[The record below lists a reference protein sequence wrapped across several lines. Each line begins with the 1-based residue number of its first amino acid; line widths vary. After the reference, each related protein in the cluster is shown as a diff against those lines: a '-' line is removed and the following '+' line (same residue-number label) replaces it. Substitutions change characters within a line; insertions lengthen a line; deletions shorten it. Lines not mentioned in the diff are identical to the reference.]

1 MKAILHL
8 AVICGLIIL
17 TVFSCENKDLDDYEE
32 GLITGTFLGYKLI
45 NGHLSVDT
53 VRGFCIL
60 LKNSEHSNS
69 NSPMDLYT
77 FSLPDN
83 YLIFP
88 PEIYKYRYNGSTCG
102 PMFFPDSIISKYKI
116 MLKYRS
122 STEDEIID
130 FACGFCT
137 LDAPTFMWQFYEQVI
152 IEEVKIRLP

>member
-8 AVICGLIIL
+8 IYGFIIL
-17 TVFSCENKDLDDYEE
+17 TILSCENKDLDDYEE
-32 GLITGTFLGYKLI
+32 GYFTGTFLGYKLV
-45 NGHLSVDT
+45 NGHFSADT

-60 LKNSEHSNS
+60 LKNSEHSKDS

-83 YLIFP
+83 SFTFP
-88 PEIYKYRYNGSTCG
+88 SEIYKYRYNGSTCG
-102 PMFFPDSIISKYKI
+102 PKFFPDSIISKYKI
-116 MLKYRS
+116 MLKYRN

-137 LDAPTFMWQFYEQVI
+137 LGDPTFMWQFYEQVI
-152 IEEVKIRLP
+152 IEEIKISLP